1 MRIQIAIS
9 FEFGVLGFGFW
20 VLGFGFWVLGFGFWK
35 NSYTIIQAINKKGI
49 LVIPTQ
55 EGSLLK

>member
-9 FEFGVLGFGFW
+9 FGFW
-20 VLGFGFWVLGFGFWK
+20 N
-35 NSYTIIQAINKKGI
+35 NSYSIFQAINKKGI

-55 EGSLLK
+55 EGSVTGI